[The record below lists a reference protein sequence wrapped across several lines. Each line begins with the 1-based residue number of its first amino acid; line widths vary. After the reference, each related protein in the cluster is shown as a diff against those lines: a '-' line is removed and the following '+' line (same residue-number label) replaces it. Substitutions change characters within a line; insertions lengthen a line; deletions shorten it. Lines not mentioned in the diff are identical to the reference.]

1 MAEPTNHVL
10 MLLPP
15 KECARAGA
23 VLGQAFH
30 DDPLWAATFTDPD
43 KRPDLLISMFTA
55 LAKTTVAAGAPAET
69 TPGVDAVALW
79 LPPGK
84 DFGFWAMVKSGF
96 ALPRL
101 ALRMPAPDRKRMMA
115 VLGQLEDR
123 KKALMPEPHWYL
135 SAIGV
140 HPEHQ
145 GAGVGSA
152 LVRSG
157 IRRADHDNS
166 PVYLETE
173 TEGNLN
179 FYRRLGFEV
188 IEQVTAAGLGL
199 PVWLM
204 RRPSSLRT

>member
-1 MAEPTNHVL
+1 MAEPIDDVL
-10 MLLPP
+10 VPLPP
-15 KECARAGA
+15 QACAQAGV

-43 KRPDLLISMFTA
+43 KRPELLVSMFTA
-55 LAKTTVAAGAPAET
+55 LAKTTVAAGGLAET
-69 TPGVDAVALW
+69 TPGIYSVALW

-84 DFGFWAMVKSGF
+84 GFGFWTTVKSGF
-96 ALPRL
+96 ALPRF
-101 ALRMPAPDRKRMMA
+101 AMRMPAPDRKRMMA
-115 VLGQLEDR
+115 VVRQLEDR

-145 GAGVGSA
+145 GEGRGTA

-157 IRRADHDNS
+157 IRSADHDNA
-166 PVYLETE
+166 PIYLETE
-173 TEGNLN
+173 TEGNVD
-179 FYRRLGFEV
+179 FYRHLGFEV

-204 RRPSSLRT
+204 KRPSSLRT